1 MRGFH
6 LMVLTLIPDATRAL
20 GIPWADDRGVSPCQ
34 MARAMSVG
42 EMV

>member
-1 MRGFH
+1 MRGLH

-34 MARAMSVG
+34 MSGAMSVS
-42 EMV
+42 EIV